1 MGQRKTLEVQRG
13 IDKAKVLIEAL
24 PYIKTF
30 AGKTVVI
37 KYGGAAMTD
46 EALKRSVALDVILMR
61 YVGMQPVVVHGGGPE
76 ITKAMEQAGL
86 KPTFISGFRVTDRET
101 MKIVEMVMVGQIN
114 QELVALI
121 NSSGGSAVGLSGKDG
136 GLIRA
141 KKAGPGAVAQPAASP
156 VDPSVVSSVKPA
168 SRSGRRIERP
178 GTVDSPVV
186 SSGEPEVDLGFV
198 GEIVAVDKRI
208 LLSLERDGFTPV
220 VAPTGVDEAGVTY
233 NINADL
239 AAGAIASALR
249 AEKLIFLTD
258 TDGILDRDGAL
269 MPTLSRHRVEQLI
282 ADGVISGGMLP
293 KVQACLTALDKGVEK
308 THIVNGTI
316 PHALLLEFFTSEGV
330 GTEIVS

>member
-1 MGQRKTLEVQRG
+1 
-13 IDKAKVLIEAL
+13 
-24 PYIKTF
+24 
-30 AGKTVVI
+30 
-37 KYGGAAMTD
+37 
-46 EALKRSVALDVILMR
+46 KRSVALDVILMR
-61 YVGMQPVVVHGGGPE
+61 CVGMHPVVVHGGGPE
-76 ITKAMEQAGL
+76 ITREMERAGL

-141 KKAGPGAVAQPAASP
+141 KKAGPAATAESLAG
-156 VDPSVVSSVKPA
+156 SVESE
-168 SRSGRRIERP
+168 I
-178 GTVDSPVV
+178 
-186 SSGEPEVDLGFV
+186 DLGFV
-198 GEIVAVDKRI
+198 GEIVAVDERI
-208 LLSLERDGFTPV
+208 LLALERDGFTPV

-239 AAGAIASALR
+239 AAGAIAAALQ

-258 TDGILDRDGAL
+258 TDGILDKDGVL
-269 MPTLSRHRVEQLI
+269 IPTLSRQRVRQLI

-293 KVQACLTALDKGVEK
+293 KVQACLAALDKGVGK

-316 PHALLLEFFTSEGV
+316 SHALLLEFFTSEGV
-330 GTEIVS
+330 GTEIIG

>member
-1 MGQRKTLEVQRG
+1 MTGRKRLDVQAS

-61 YVGMQPVVVHGGGPE
+61 CVGMQPVVVHGGGPE

-86 KPTFISGFRVTDRET
+86 KPTFVSGFRVTDRET

-136 GLIRA
+136 GMIRA
-141 KKAGPGAVAQPAASP
+141 KKAGPTTAAE
-156 VDPSVVSSVKPA
+156 PST
-168 SRSGRRIERP
+168 G
-178 GTVDSPVV
+178 PVV
-186 SSGEPEVDLGFV
+186 SGVDLGFV
-198 GEIVAVDKRI
+198 GEIVTVDERV
-208 LLSLERDGFTPV
+208 LLALERDGFTPV
-220 VAPTGVDEAGVTY
+220 VAPTGVDETGVTY

-239 AAGAIASALR
+239 AAGAIASALQ

-258 TDGILDRDGAL
+258 TDGIVDRDGAL
-269 MPTLSRHRVEQLI
+269 IPTLNRQRVEQLI
-282 ADGVISGGMLP
+282 ADSVISGGMLP
-293 KVQACLTALDKGVEK
+293 KVRACLTALDNGVEK

-330 GTEIVS
+330 GTEIIG

>member
-1 MGQRKTLEVQRG
+1 MGQQKSEIRRG
-13 IDKAKVLIEAL
+13 IDKAKILIEAL

-46 EALKRSVALDVILMR
+46 EALKRSVALDIILMR

-76 ITKAMEQAGL
+76 ISRAMEQAGL

-101 MKIVEMVMVGQIN
+101 MKIVEMVMVGRIN

-141 KKAGPGAVAQPAASP
+141 RKAGPAATAEPAT
-156 VDPSVVSSVKPA
+156 
-168 SRSGRRIERP
+168 
-178 GTVDSPVV
+178 GTVESQ
-186 SSGEPEVDLGFV
+186 VDLGFV
-198 GEIVAVDKRI
+198 GEIISVDERG
-208 LLSLERDGFTPV
+208 LLALERDGFTPI

-239 AAGAIASALR
+239 AAGAIAAALQ
-249 AEKLIFLTD
+249 AEKLVFLTD
-258 TDGILDRDGAL
+258 TDGVLDRNGTL
-269 MPTLSRHRVEQLI
+269 LPTLSRQRVEQLI
-282 ADGVISGGMLP
+282 GDGVISGGMLP
-293 KVQACLTALDKGVEK
+293 KVRACLAALDKGVGK
-308 THIVNGTI
+308 THMINGTI

-330 GTEIVS
+330 GTEIVA

>member
-1 MGQRKTLEVQRG
+1 VHQRKRLEVQRG

-76 ITKAMEQAGL
+76 ITRAMEQAGL

-101 MKIVEMVMVGQIN
+101 MRIVEMVMVGQIN

-141 KKAGPGAVAQPAASP
+141 RKAGPAAATESPAG
-156 VDPSVVSSVKPA
+156 VV
-168 SRSGRRIERP
+168 
-178 GTVDSPVV
+178 
-186 SSGEPEVDLGFV
+186 EPQVDLGFV
-198 GEIVAVDKRI
+198 GEIVAVDERV
-208 LLSLERDGFTPV
+208 LLALERDGFTPV
-220 VAPTGVDEAGVTY
+220 IAPTGVDEAGVTY

-239 AAGAIASALR
+239 AAGAIASALQ

-258 TDGILDRDGAL
+258 TDGILDGDGAL
-269 MPTLSRHRVEQLI
+269 IPTLSRRMVEELI

-293 KVQACLTALDKGVEK
+293 KVRACLAALDKGVGK

-330 GTEIVS
+330 GTEIIG

>member
-13 IDKAKVLIEAL
+13 IDKANILIEAL

-46 EALKRSVALDVILMR
+46 ETLKRSVALDVILMR

-76 ITKAMEQAGL
+76 ITRAMEQAGL

-101 MKIVEMVMVGQIN
+101 MRIVEMVMVGQIN

-141 KKAGPGAVAQPAASP
+141 RKAGPAAAAESAAGAV
-156 VDPSVVSSVKPA
+156 
-168 SRSGRRIERP
+168 ERQ
-178 GTVDSPVV
+178 
-186 SSGEPEVDLGFV
+186 VDLGFV
-198 GEIVAVDKRI
+198 GEITAVDERV
-208 LLSLERDGFTPV
+208 LLALERDGFTPV

-239 AAGAIASALR
+239 AAGAIAAALQ

-269 MPTLSRHRVEQLI
+269 IPTLSRRRVEELI
-282 ADGVISGGMLP
+282 AGGVISGGMLP
-293 KVQACLTALDKGVEK
+293 KVRACLTALDKGVEK

-330 GTEIVS
+330 GTEIVA

>member
-1 MGQRKTLEVQRG
+1 MHQRKRLEVQRG

-76 ITKAMEQAGL
+76 ITRAMEQAGL

-101 MKIVEMVMVGQIN
+101 MRIVEMVMVGQIN

-141 KKAGPGAVAQPAASP
+141 RKAGPAAATESPAG
-156 VDPSVVSSVKPA
+156 VV
-168 SRSGRRIERP
+168 
-178 GTVDSPVV
+178 
-186 SSGEPEVDLGFV
+186 EPQVDLGFV
-198 GEIVAVDKRI
+198 GEIVAVDERV
-208 LLSLERDGFTPV
+208 LLALERDGFTPV
-220 VAPTGVDEAGVTY
+220 IAPTGVDEAGVTY

-239 AAGAIASALR
+239 AAGAIASALQ

-258 TDGILDRDGAL
+258 TDGILDGDGAL
-269 MPTLSRHRVEQLI
+269 IPTLSRRMVEELI

-293 KVQACLTALDKGVEK
+293 KVRACLAALDKGVGK

-330 GTEIVS
+330 GTEIIG